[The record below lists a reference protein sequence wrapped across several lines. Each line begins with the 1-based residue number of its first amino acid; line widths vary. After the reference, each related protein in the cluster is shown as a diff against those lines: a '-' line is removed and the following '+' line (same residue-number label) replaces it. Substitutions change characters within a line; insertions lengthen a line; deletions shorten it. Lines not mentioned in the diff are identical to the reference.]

1 MDSEKPE
8 KLTSA
13 FINFVAW
20 DIREGVASPEDA
32 RRLLECFC
40 NAFDDRES
48 FPPELL
54 HHLRDAFRAFLDGE
68 KTIEAALG
76 IARKKGRPKADPDIR
91 GQMATEILRLRLDGT
106 SHQEALA
113 AVSERFGWGETIV
126 ADAWREYQQEAI
138 VMIRLERSLEEN
150 FRWPPED
157 VQRLDEIFADKSWYL
172 TPEKLKAR
180 GGTSEN

>member
-8 KLTSA
+8 KLTRA
-13 FINFVAW
+13 FINFIAW

-76 IARKKGRPKADPDIR
+76 IARKTGRPKADPEMR
-91 GQMATEILRLRLDGT
+91 GQMATEILRLRLFDGV
-106 SHQEALA
+106 SHQDALA
-113 AVSERFGWGETIV
+113 IVSERFGWGETIV
-126 ADAWREYQQEAI
+126 AEAWREHQQDAI
-138 VMIRLERSLEEN
+138 VMIRLERALESYP
-150 FRWPPED
+150 WTPEE

>member
-8 KLTSA
+8 KLTGA
-13 FINFVAW
+13 FINFIAC

-40 NAFDDRES
+40 NAFDDRVS

-76 IARKKGRPKADPDIR
+76 IARKKGRPKADPEMR

-106 SHQEALA
+106 SHQDALA
-113 AVSERFGWGETIV
+113 TVSERFGWGETTV
-126 ADAWREYQQEAI
+126 ADAWREHQQDAT
-138 VMIRLERSLEEN
+138 VMIRLERHLETDPWTPAEI
-150 FRWPPED
+150 
-157 VQRLDEIFADKSWYL
+157 QRLDEIFADKSWYL

-180 GGTSEN
+180 GDTSEN

>member
-8 KLTSA
+8 KLTRA
-13 FINFVAW
+13 TINFIAW

-40 NAFDDRES
+40 NTFDDRES

-54 HHLRDAFRAFLDGE
+54 HHLRDAFRAFLDGD
-68 KTIEAALG
+68 KTIDAALG
-76 IARKKGRPKADPDIR
+76 IARKTGRPKAAPEIR
-91 GQMATEILRLRLDGT
+91 MQMATEILRLRLDGT

-113 AVSERFGWGETIV
+113 TVSERFGWGETIV
-126 ADAWREYQQEAI
+126 AEAWRAHQLDAI
-138 VMIRLERSLEEN
+138 VMIRMERHLESYPWTPDE
-150 FRWPPED
+150 
-157 VQRLDEIFADKSWYL
+157 VARLDEIFANKSWYL

-180 GGTSEN
+180 GDTSGN

>member
-8 KLTSA
+8 KLTRA
-13 FINFVAW
+13 FINFIAW

-40 NAFDDRES
+40 NVFDGKES

-76 IARKKGRPKADPDIR
+76 IARKKGRPKADPEMR

-113 AVSERFGWGETIV
+113 TVSEQFGWGETIV
-126 ADAWREYQQEAI
+126 ADAWREHQLDAI
-138 VMIRLERSLEEN
+138 VMIRLERHLETSP
-150 FRWPPED
+150 WTPEE
-157 VQRLDEIFADKSWYL
+157 VQRLDEIFAGKSWYL

-180 GGTSEN
+180 MADWKN